1 MIPHLV
7 PTVPIIH
14 NVSAVALSLFAFQVD
29 ITLLTDGGQS
39 VTLYTVS
46 VCMCTTNY
54 NIALQLYCWTPL
66 TTDIATYN
74 CID

>member
-46 VCMCTTNY
+46 VWPGCV
-54 NIALQLYCWTPL
+54 LYSNMY
-66 TTDIATYN
+66 IHMMRFV
-74 CID
+74 

>member
-1 MIPHLV
+1 MIPNLV
-7 PTVPIIH
+7 RTVPIIH
-14 NVSAVALSLFAFQVD
+14 NVSAMALSLFSFQVD

-54 NIALQLYCWTPL
+54 LHCTAAVLLDT
-66 TTDIATYN
+66 
-74 CID
+74 IDH

>member
-1 MIPHLV
+1 MLF

-14 NVSAVALSLFAFQVD
+14 NVSAAVLSLFAFQVD

-46 VCMCTTNY
+46 ECMCTTNY
-54 NIALQLYCWTPL
+54 NIAPL
-66 TTDIATYN
+66 TIDIATY
-74 CID
+74 CAD